1 MAPDVTGGIRR
12 DLGRGRRGT
21 PLFFVAMSDEK
32 IKVRD
37 LRNGDWYWISKV
49 LLDEYGGK
57 IKPIGI
63 AVYNCLA
70 EHANQEGFCF
80 PSHKHIADRIGAS
93 ISSVQRGI
101 QQMIKLGIIR
111 KGRRRYSNV
120 YYLLKLDRSDRPN
133 SNKTGQSDWHIGH
146 TDLSDRSVGTTN
158 KNKEKEFIK
167 KNYGVNKKTVD
178 NLNEIKAMLAEK
190 MSIEGIKIKIIDGK
204 KHMWSG
210 KQWIAVEDT

>member
-1 MAPDVTGGIRR
+1 
-12 DLGRGRRGT
+12 
-21 PLFFVAMSDEK
+21 MSDEK

-101 QQMIKLGIIR
+101 RQMIKLGIIR

-133 SNKTGQSDWHIGH
+133 SNKTGQSDLHIGH
-146 TDLSDRSVGTTN
+146 TDRSDRSVGTTN

-167 KNYGVNKKTVD
+167 KNYDANEKTWD
-178 NLNEIKAMLAEK
+178 NFKELKSMLVEK
-190 MSIEGIKIKIIDGK
+190 MSMNGGKIKIIEGR
-204 KHMWSG
+204 KHLWTQRGWVAM
-210 KQWIAVEDT
+210 EDT